1 MVLPA
6 RPAAADQVS
15 DLRAQ
20 ATQISQELIEEQL
33 QIGAYQQQYSVA
45 TAKVAADGRS
55 ITAIGRKIGSDEN
68 RIKKE
73 TDRVR
78 QDAVTSYMEADTGL
92 SSDEM
97 IFSGDVE
104 RISLTDEYNAVA
116 TGNTETSV
124 DALRMAQRTLHA
136 HQAALQQEKI
146 QDQADQRGQATD
158 LDQAENTQTQM
169 QSVQSEVTGKLAVA
183 IASQAAAQA
192 AAATAAVV
200 AAQRTAAAAAAASA
214 ASTSTSTST
223 APVSG
228 PGPGGTIPDPALNS
242 FLRCV
247 VQAESGGNYSDVS
260 PNGLYMGA
268 FQFSQPTWNTAA
280 QAAGLPQLVGV
291 PPNLASKA
299 AQDTVAVALYALDGE
314 RPWLGDRCS

>member
-45 TAKVAADGRS
+45 TAKVEADGRN
-55 ITAIGRKIGSDEN
+55 IAAIGRKIGSDEN

-78 QDAVTSYMEADTGL
+78 QEAVTSYMEADTGL

-97 IFSGDVE
+97 IFSGNVE
-104 RISLTDEYNAVA
+104 RISLTNEYNAVA

-124 DALRMAQRTLHA
+124 DALRLAQRALHA
-136 HQAALQQEKI
+136 HQAALQQEKN
-146 QDQADQRGQATD
+146 QDQADQRGQADD
-158 LDQAENTQTQM
+158 LNQAEKTQTQM

-183 IASQAAAQA
+183 IASQAAAQSA
-192 AAATAAVV
+192 AAAAAVV

-214 ASTSTSTST
+214 ASTSTSTAT
-223 APVSG
+223 APG
-228 PGPGGTIPDPALNS
+228 TEPGATLPDPALNS

-247 VQAESGGNYSDVS
+247 VQAESGGNYADVS

-280 QAAGLPQLVGV
+280 LAAGLPQLVGV